1 MTETT
6 ERVSIAAKVATRVK
20 ELGSA
25 AVEEAAINI
34 MTDRTVKKRTDAVV
48 AVVDKID
55 SGEREL
61 RKLVADQVTYD
72 EAGKKTGETF
82 SKAVVESRGK
92 VTQRTAKLR
101 KALDKALDDGD
112 FSDVL
117 NLANEKSD

>member
-1 MTETT
+1 MNETT
-6 ERVSIAAKVATRVK
+6 ERVSIAAKVAAKVK

-25 AVEEAAINI
+25 AVEEAAVSI

-55 SGEREL
+55 AGEREL
-61 RKLVADQVTYD
+61 RKLVPDQVAYD
-72 EAGKKTGETF
+72 EAGKKTGETY

-92 VTQRTAKLR
+92 VTQKLGKLR
-101 KALDKALDDGD
+101 KALDKALDEGD

-117 NLANEKSD
+117 NLANEKGD